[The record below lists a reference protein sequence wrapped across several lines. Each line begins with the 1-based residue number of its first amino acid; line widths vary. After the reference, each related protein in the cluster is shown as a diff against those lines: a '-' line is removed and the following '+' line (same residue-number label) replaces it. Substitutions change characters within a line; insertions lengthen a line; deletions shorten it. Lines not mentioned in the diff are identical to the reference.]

1 MKSTTRKLVF
11 SGLFAALCCVVTMY
25 PKFPTLF
32 GYIHAGDAFVLLGA
46 FILGPQW
53 GALAAGLGSG
63 LADLIAG
70 YALYVPGTVIIKA
83 AMALAAGAILRR
95 DKDTHRIGM
104 TILAGVCAEIIM
116 ILGYFAYEGLLLGY
130 GIAAAGSIP
139 TNLVQGVFG
148 VAASTALYITLTKSK
163 RFKYLPK

>member
-1 MKSTTRKLVF
+1 MKTTTRKLVF
-11 SGLFAALCCVVTMY
+11 SGLFAALCCVITMY

-32 GYIHAGDAFVLLGA
+32 GYIHAGDAFVLLCA

-70 YALYVPGTVIIKA
+70 YVQYVPGTVIIKA
-83 AMALAAGAILRR
+83 AMALVAGAILTH
-95 DKDTHRIGM
+95 DKKQRISVTVFSG
-104 TILAGVCAEIIM
+104 ICAELIM
-116 ILGYFAYEGLLLGY
+116 MLGYFGYESLILGY

-148 VAASTALYITLTKSK
+148 VAASTALHAALIKSK
-163 RFKYLPK
+163 RFKYLHK